1 MAGKEGEAG
10 RVLDGLAERLAR
22 VLIARIEALETPGSG
37 EGVAEVE
44 RIARTVGVIA
54 RSAASIRRLAR
65 EEQKAAASA
74 PETDDMDDRPSEPDD
89 PETIERKYQEL
100 ERMLERYAGERQRA
114 RLERAG
120 ASSSV
125 GRGDGPPGPEVRME
139 AA

>member
-89 PETIERKYQEL
+89 PETIERKYLEL
-100 ERMLERYAGERQRA
+100 ERMLDRYSASYERVQ
-114 RLERAG
+114 LERAG
-120 ASSSV
+120 GASPA
-125 GRGDGPPGPEVRME
+125 GRGDGPPE
-139 AA
+139 AGLRRAAA